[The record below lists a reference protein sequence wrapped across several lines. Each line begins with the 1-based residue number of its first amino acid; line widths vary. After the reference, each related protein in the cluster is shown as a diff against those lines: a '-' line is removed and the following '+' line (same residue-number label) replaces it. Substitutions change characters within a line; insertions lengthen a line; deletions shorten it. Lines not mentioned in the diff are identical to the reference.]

1 MSALTKFVLKD
12 VKLNRKRSIG
22 ILIGITL
29 SVMLICTV
37 ACIFSSYNKTMLET
51 DINTSGYWHISL
63 SGIDEAKLEKLNL
76 NKNVDMVKSVYNNYY
91 QYPNQT
97 TNKVDNLT
105 ISFMDEETFNYL
117 KYQKLDGNYPQ
128 SEYEILVSKSF
139 LKKINKKIGDEI
151 SLTEEHEDN
160 IPSESIGTNDLQDT
174 TTVMETLPIKYRI
187 VGTYNGVYF
196 DNTAI
201 STNSKKGDI
210 DAYVVLQDPHDYK
223 DALANILEIDK
234 FDYYLYENGKLANTK
249 YIYELNDVL
258 MDEVHPLESKSIQVA
273 LLEVVLIIIIILYT
287 SIYSIRN
294 SFSISQTEK
303 LKMHGMLASIGATS
317 KQLKNS
323 MVLEGLI
330 LGIIG
335 IPMGILLSIVVTY
348 TLVGMINSIQFM
360 ESLNTHFVY
369 SISWGSI
376 FLSILLGFTTIL
388 LSTRRAAR
396 QASRVSPI
404 DNLRS
409 NTDIKSERKI
419 KKTPK
424 LIDKLFGIG
433 GVIAYKNIK
442 RSSKKYHTTVVA
454 LTTSV
459 FMFITISYLLKDSF
473 EPMTVSH
480 DYNIQIFPSSA
491 SYGKFE
497 PKDVEK
503 IYQLSN
509 VEKMYYI
516 DTIIDLIYNSD
527 NEKAYVYKL
536 FNSKNEV
543 IYQNLTYVALD
554 DNTFKD
560 YIQTL
565 NLDYN
570 NMKDKAI
577 LYIPKRELLDFLET
591 SPFDSLIS
599 TEISL
604 NVNDT
609 FSGRIRSTVVVDDKD
624 DEEIDD
630 GVLYKFNIGYQTEKL
645 PFDYVNA
652 QGRVLPE
659 ERPIILVNKMD
670 YPTISNPLSS
680 FINIKASDPNR
691 IEKQIEEINI
701 NYPITN
707 FYALQQDMENIA
719 LFGNIVLYS
728 IIGIISIIGIT
739 NIFNTITSN
748 MNLRQKEFAILKSIG
763 MTRKEFNRMINL
775 EVLLYSF
782 KSLFWGIFLSILVT
796 YLSYYSDKVSDTS
809 EVINPEIYKLPL
821 IEIVISIIV
830 VLVIVYMI
838 MKFSINKINKQN
850 IIETIRNDN
859 I

>member
-1 MSALTKFVLKD
+1 MRALTKFVLKD

-37 ACIFSSYNKTMLET
+37 TCIVSSYSKTMLQS
-51 DINTSGYWHISL
+51 DINYFGYWHISL

-76 NKNVDMVKSVYNNYY
+76 NRNVNMVKSVYNNYY
-91 QYPNQT
+91 QYTNQT
-97 TNKVDNLT
+97 TNKVDNFT

-139 LKKINKKIGDEI
+139 LKNINKKIGDEI

-160 IPSESIGTNDLQDT
+160 IPSDSIDANVSQDKN
-174 TTVMETLPIKYRI
+174 TLPINYKI
-187 VGTYNGVYF
+187 VGTYNGGYF
-196 DNTAI
+196 DKTAI
-201 STNSKKGDI
+201 STNRKKGDI

-223 DALANILEIDK
+223 DALANILEIEK
-234 FDYYLYENGKLANTK
+234 FDYALYENGKLAKTK
-249 YIYELNDVL
+249 YIYELNSVL
-258 MDEVHPLESKSIQVA
+258 MDEVHPIESKSIQVT
-273 LLEVVLIIIIILYT
+273 LLGVLLVIIIIVYT

-303 LKMHGMLASIGATS
+303 LKMHGMFASIGATS

-335 IPMGILLSIVVTY
+335 IPIGILLSIVVTY
-348 TLVGMINSIQFM
+348 ALVVIINSIQFM
-360 ESLNTHFVY
+360 EGLNTHFMY

-404 DNLRS
+404 DKLRS

-419 KKTPK
+419 KKIPK

-433 GVIAYKNIK
+433 GIIAYKNIK
-442 RSSKKYHTTVVA
+442 RSRKKYHTTVVA

-459 FMFITISYLLKDSF
+459 FMFITTSYLLKEDF
-473 EPMTVSH
+473 KPMTVSH
-480 DYNIQIFPSSA
+480 DYNIQIYPSATSDK
-491 SYGKFE
+491 KFD
-497 PKDVEK
+497 PIDIEK
-503 IYQLSN
+503 IYQLPN

-516 DTIIDLIYNSD
+516 DTIISSIYNSD
-527 NEKAYVYKL
+527 NEKTYVYKL

-543 IYQNLTYVALD
+543 IYQDLTYVALD

-560 YIQTL
+560 YLQTL

-570 NMKDKAI
+570 NMKGKVI
-577 LYIPKRELLDFLET
+577 LYIPKRELLDSLKT
-591 SPFDSLIS
+591 SPLDPLFS

-609 FSGRIRSTVVVDDKD
+609 FYGRIRSTVVVDDKD

-645 PFDYVNA
+645 PFDYVNS
-652 QGRVLPE
+652 QGMVIPE
-659 ERPIILVNKMD
+659 ERPIIFVNKTD
-670 YPTISNPLSS
+670 YPTISFSLSS
-680 FINIKASDPNR
+680 FINIKANDPNR
-691 IEKQIEEINI
+691 VETQIEDINI
-701 NYPITN
+701 NYPVIN
-707 FYALQQDMENIA
+707 YYAEQQMMEKIA

-728 IIGIISIIGIT
+728 VISIISIIGIT

-763 MTRKEFNRMINL
+763 MTRKEFDRMINL

-782 KSLFWGIFLSILVT
+782 KSLFCGIFLSILVT

-809 EVINPEIYKLPL
+809 EVINQEIYKLPF

-830 VLVIVYMI
+830 VLAIVYMI